1 MTSEVEIG
9 CDGKEQG
16 GDLALRL
23 RRFFLG
29 LGGAQCGA
37 DEVLA
42 WSDGAVI
49 PAIVFRGTGLELSLS
64 WVEGTL
70 GQFTW

>member
-1 MTSEVEIG
+1 MERNIG
-9 CDGKEQG
+9 DKGENRRNDVRGRNWVRWQG
-16 GDLALRL
+16 ARGRL

-64 WVEGTL
+64 
-70 GQFTW
+70 